1 MRFLGIGGYCD
12 LGDMYLR
19 LAREGH
25 EVRVHVSARESQ
37 DTFAGLVDRCADWR
51 AELPWVRAAGQ
62 DGIILFEGADRGAT
76 QDELRAAGYN
86 VVGGSAF
93 GDRLESDRDFGR
105 SVLQSLGIATAPLL
119 AFASFD
125 EGIDHIRRRPG
136 RYVLKPNGTGAWAM
150 ESYVGQ
156 LDDGSDVID
165 VLNSLASQPPGKTPP
180 SFILMDH
187 LQGVEVGVG
196 AFFNGA
202 EFLRPVRIDFEHKR
216 FFTGNLGELTGEMG
230 TLVSWSGGDR
240 IFEATL
246 AKLAPRL
253 AQSGYR
259 GWINLNTIV
268 DERGIWPLEFTARFG
283 YPGFAILSSLQTEG
297 WAPLLRRLCDQSRPS
312 FDTRDGF
319 SVGVVLTVPPF
330 PYQSTEP
337 PSPTNLRILFRR
349 PLTAAEEARLHFC
362 EVAKRDGHLVTA
374 GIMGQVMVVTGT
386 GETVTAAQA
395 KAYDLVKQVVIAN
408 MRYRTDIG
416 SGYEA
421 RDAALL
427 RKWGWLD

>member
-25 EVRVHVSARESQ
+25 DVRVHVSAKESRQ
-37 DTFAGLVDRCADWR
+37 TFAGLIERCADWR
-51 AELPWVRAAGQ
+51 AELSWIRAAGGE
-62 DGIILFEGADRGAT
+62 GIILFEGADRGVV
-76 QDELRAAGYN
+76 QDELRAEGYN
-86 VVGGSAF
+86 VIGGGAF
-93 GDRLESDRDFGR
+93 GDRLEADRDFGR
-105 SVLQSLGIATAPLL
+105 SVLHDAGIATAPLY
-119 AFASFD
+119 AFTSFAA
-125 EGIDHIRRRPG
+125 GIDHIRGKPG

-165 VLNSLASQPPGKTPP
+165 VLASLDNQPPGKTPP
-180 SFILMDH
+180 SYILMDH

-202 EFLRPVRIDFEHKR
+202 EFLKPVCIDFEHKR

-230 TLVSWSGGDR
+230 TLVSWRGGDR
-240 IFEATL
+240 IFDATL
-246 AKLAPRL
+246 AKIAPRL
-253 AQSGYR
+253 ADSGYR
-259 GWINLNTIV
+259 GWINLNTII
-268 DERGIWPLEFTARFG
+268 DARGIWPLEFTARFG
-283 YPGFAILSSLQTEG
+283 YPGFAILSPLQTEG
-297 WAPLLRRLCDQSRPS
+297 WGPLLRRLCDRSSTR
-312 FDTRDGF
+312 FETRDGF

-337 PSPTNLRILFRR
+337 PSPANLRILFRA
-349 PLTAAEEARLHFC
+349 PVDDSHLHFC
-362 EVAKRDGHLVTA
+362 EVAKLGDRLLTA

-386 GETVTAAQA
+386 GDTVPAAQA
-395 KAYDLVKQVVIAN
+395 AAYGRVDRVIIAN

-416 SGYEA
+416 SGYET
-421 RDAALL
+421 RDAPLL
-427 RKWGWLD
+427 REWGWLA